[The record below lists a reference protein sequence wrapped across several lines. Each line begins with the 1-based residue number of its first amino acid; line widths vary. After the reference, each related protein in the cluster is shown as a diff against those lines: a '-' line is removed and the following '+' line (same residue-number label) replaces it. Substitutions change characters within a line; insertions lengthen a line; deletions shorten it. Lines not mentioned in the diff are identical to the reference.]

1 MVLPVSRCTTLLYAT
16 SETLYG
22 FCFKWLLVLDFR
34 GPRGQYYS
42 IGKESRGRSGQGMA
56 RLSAAAV
63 ARAARMGGAQVKCS
77 NDLTIRVGEL
87 EGVRRGLSRSSITE
101 AVVDVPSPQARGE

>member
-1 MVLPVSRCTTLLYAT
+1 
-16 SETLYG
+16 
-22 FCFKWLLVLDFR
+22 
-34 GPRGQYYS
+34 
-42 IGKESRGRSGQGMA
+42 MA

-63 ARAARMGGAQVKCS
+63 AAVLRAARMGVAHVKCS
-77 NDLTIRVGEL
+77 NNLTIRVAEL

>member
-1 MVLPVSRCTTLLYAT
+1 M
-16 SETLYG
+16 
-22 FCFKWLLVLDFR
+22 R
-34 GPRGQYYS
+34 GLCAVVFEEYYS

>member
-1 MVLPVSRCTTLLYAT
+1 
-16 SETLYG
+16 
-22 FCFKWLLVLDFR
+22 
-34 GPRGQYYS
+34 
-42 IGKESRGRSGQGMA
+42 MA
-56 RLSAAAV
+56 RLSAAAEAAV
-63 ARAARMGGAQVKCS
+63 LRAARMGDAQVKCS